1 MPFQYFFMFL
11 FFFLLNFML
20 DAVFALGR
28 RPSFVNGI
36 VVAFKSKKNLTE
48 GGLNNYN
55 YNEEAEITHNFV
67 VDTKPPLQSLSNLED
82 RLLRFGLAEP
92 HGNFVSSV
100 SHIHNGTINYDA
112 FSIK

>member
-1 MPFQYFFMFL
+1 MPFQYFFMF

-20 DAVFALGR
+20 DAVFALGC

-36 VVAFKSKKNLTE
+36 IVAFKSKKNLTE
-48 GGLNNYN
+48 GGLKNNN
-55 YNEEAEITHNFV
+55 NDEAEITHNFV